1 MHYVALGLYRLVR
14 VVKISSDLS
23 RSDQSFPKYVGSSF
37 CRKSSQDWN
46 GIWTC
51 ILACLQCRRTM
62 SVSLTILKCHR
73 RLVSRIV
80 YTCDILIHM
89 WYSQCLEAISN
100 YDLDLTL
107 HLYRMTHKLR
117 ESGTKLSTQCI
128 YLYLVTFSFCFGVK
142 NLNRMNQLKKNSLH
156 HVQKT
161 NWHLRSLWLTITWQG
176 NFGVKFFTRCGTFHK
191 GNIAHTPAVC
201 SSYVLGWTSGSCFM
215 YANLEMC
222 ILPPLNSTFKIP
234 NQHPMK

>member
-107 HLYRMTHKLR
+107 NLYRMTHTEGGRNQALNPMH
-117 ESGTKLSTQCI
+117 LS
-128 YLYLVTFSFCFGVK
+128 LS
-142 NLNRMNQLKKNSLH
+142 
-156 HVQKT
+156 
-161 NWHLRSLWLTITWQG
+161 G
-176 NFGVKFFTRCGTFHK
+176 NFFILFWHKKKLKWDESVFKKPSSSCPKDKLTFEELVIDHYLTR
-191 GNIAHTPAVC
+191 
-201 SSYVLGWTSGSCFM
+201 
-215 YANLEMC
+215 
-222 ILPPLNSTFKIP
+222 
-234 NQHPMK
+234 